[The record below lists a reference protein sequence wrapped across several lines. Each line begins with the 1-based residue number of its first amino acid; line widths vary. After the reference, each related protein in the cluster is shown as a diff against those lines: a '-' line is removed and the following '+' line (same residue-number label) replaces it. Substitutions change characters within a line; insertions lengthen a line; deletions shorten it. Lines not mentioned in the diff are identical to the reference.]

1 MKHAYVCLFVG
12 FLKSI
17 HAEVQMHAILTP
29 YKHALSEGEKKSFD
43 IPYNYEEK

>member
-29 YKHALSEGEKKSFD
+29 YKHALSEGEKKKLWYS
-43 IPYNYEEK
+43 I